1 MTNTPANDIEGLTFE
16 AALAQLD
23 SLIEKLEAGSIAL
36 DDAIS
41 AYERGTKLAR
51 HCEALLDRTE
61 RRVTALVVSSDGTTR
76 EAPLQV
82 TADEPP
88 EPATPVLFPREQA
101 RPRAVH
107 VDPDDVPF

>member
-1 MTNTPANDIEGLTFE
+1 MTETPANDIDGLTFE

-23 SLIEKLEAGSIAL
+23 SLIEKRGGGSTAL
-36 DDAIS
+36 DEATS

-61 RRVTALVVSSDGTTR
+61 RRVTALVVSGDGTTR
-76 EAPLQV
+76 EAPLRV
-82 TADEPP
+82 SAERPP
-88 EPATPVLFPREQA
+88 GRAAPALFPRGQA
-101 RPRAVH
+101 RPRAVQ